1 MRGRAAR
8 GYRSHMRVG
17 VGAHPQANVGVNVRG
32 KALTAQPP
40 TTPILPAWPLYLP
53 ESRGGGMSLESASR
67 SRVSAVMEVVT
78 KRRGRS
84 AGLEVEDEGW
94 RVEPTRVPMRS
105 G

>member
-1 MRGRAAR
+1 MACVRWVANDGFTQVHAE
-8 GYRSHMRVG
+8 SHRQPVD
-17 VGAHPQANVGVNVRG
+17 HQLRG